1 MKLTVMTALCLLL
14 LLNISF
20 SLAKKSIGLGKRINL
35 FKKTPKIK
43 TNLGTKPKTK
53 QQFNQGGY
61 PQQPGNQPVRPG
73 GYPNQGGYPQQPGN
87 QPVRPGGYPNQGG
100 YPQQPGNQPFRPGG
114 YPNQGGYPQQPG
126 NQPFRPW
133 SYPNQGGYPAGG
145 YPAGGYPV
153 GGYPY
158 GGNGGHGGYP
168 GGYYN
173 YNPHNNIMSP
183 RYGGSYGYG
192 GYGGGGG
199 SPFSHSVQAMGVF
212 PQDKSRG
219 FGRGAV
225 MAAAGGAMAGMAL
238 GYGLGRFPR
247 PPFHFHSPQEEYY
260 YNHYMYRKYGV
271 KSTDTNDYGR
281 DYRYVQPTLTYDR
294 YMDSC
299 MKRTDL
305 LPVAMGL
312 YPQDKSRG
320 FGRGAVMSVAGG
332 AMAGMA
338 LGYGLG
344 RFPRPHFHFNRP
356 EEEYYYNYYMY
367 RKYGVRSTDT
377 NDYGRDYRYDQPTLT
392 YDRFMDSCMKRTD
405 LLPEVNQKPR
415 NKPAAAAATTT
426 AVVIE
431 TNSTAAENSS
441 TSSTQPEAGPVPPA
455 SQAVSDAEDEGVD
468 AEDDDDTVS
477 IVEIGY
483 PALIEQLK
491 ARRCLELYMVYS
503 EKYLK
508 RQTGGA
514 QGPEMGLPGL
524 LVVVTTGTLLTLLN
538 SNVLTLQ
545 RLGLH

>member
-158 GGNGGHGGYP
+158 GGYGGYGGHGGYP

-305 LPVAMGL
+305 LPV
-312 YPQDKSRG
+312 
-320 FGRGAVMSVAGG
+320 
-332 AMAGMA
+332 
-338 LGYGLG
+338 
-344 RFPRPHFHFNRP
+344 
-356 EEEYYYNYYMY
+356 
-367 RKYGVRSTDT
+367 
-377 NDYGRDYRYDQPTLT
+377 
-392 YDRFMDSCMKRTD
+392 
-405 LLPEVNQKPR
+405 VNQKSK
-415 NKPAAAAATTT
+415 NKPAATTTTTTATTT
-426 AVVIE
+426 TTTTTSI
-431 TNSTAAENSS
+431 TTTTTAAPSTGIGSNTTRSNGTATENSS
-441 TSSTQPEAGPVPPA
+441 TSAPSTRRPLNESEAGPSPPA
-455 SQAVSDAEDEGVD
+455 SQAIRRAATDDGD
-468 AEDDDDTVS
+468 DGDDDDDDDDDTVS

-483 PALIEQLK
+483 PALIRQMK
-491 ARRCLELYMVYS
+491 VRRCLELYMVYS
-503 EKYLK
+503 EKYLNK
-508 RQTGGA
+508 RKEPSPNDGA
-514 QGPEMGLPGL
+514 LGLEMLGLRRFL
-524 LVVVTTGTLLTLLN
+524 SVITSIVLALLN
-538 SNVLTLQ
+538 SNKLTL
-545 RLGLH
+545 LH